1 MHGPEPAPRG
11 PQLGRWILIAALVL
25 LGIALFFW
33 YAPVTEPA
41 APPSTM
47 TEGL

>member
-1 MHGPEPAPRG
+1 MHGPQPASRG
-11 PQLGRWILIAALVL
+11 PQLGRWVLIAALLL

-41 APPSTM
+41 ALPSAV
-47 TEGL
+47 ELP